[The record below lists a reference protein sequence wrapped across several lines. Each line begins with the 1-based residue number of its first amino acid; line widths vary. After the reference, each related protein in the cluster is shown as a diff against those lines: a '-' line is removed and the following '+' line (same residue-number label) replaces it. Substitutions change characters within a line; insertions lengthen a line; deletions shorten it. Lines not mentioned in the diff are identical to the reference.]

1 MVNSEIKEIFDRVIK
16 EKSKLYPWD
25 MVIETHKKN
34 GAWDLTYN
42 SGKGFKE
49 IIYIECIKKEIE
61 NERRILNE
69 KKYI

>member
-1 MVNSEIKEIFDRVIK
+1 
-16 EKSKLYPWD
+16 

-49 IIYIECIKKEIE
+49 IISIECIKKEIE

>member
-42 SGKGFKE
+42 SGKGF
-49 IIYIECIKKEIE
+49 I
-61 NERRILNE
+61 
-69 KKYI
+69 